1 MLSFPSSLLS
11 CRYRPAYKAFK
22 TDSSFNFMMFFF
34 IFSFQALVTT
44 IQTIGFPGSGTCGV
58 IMAISQF
65 SSGWGVVVGLF
76 LMCIALAYGT
86 CAAGNIFMLTK
97 VNCPS
102 PAAPPPYR
110 WDLTFRFLHSRLHCT
125 HTHTHRYIKS
135 TARAIRSRWARH
147 AKNSRA
153 SL

>member
-97 VNCPS
+97 VNCPY
-102 PAAPPPYR
+102 PAAPPSLSMGPNFSFSS
-110 WDLTFRFLHSRLHCT
+110 LPFTL